1 MIGSPMDVVEEAVGL
16 VVAVRGRTGID
27 LGEQERHCDMA
38 RRGQPMYTAEREG
51 TDPTTSG
58 QKGS

>member
-1 MIGSPMDVVEEAVGL
+1 MNVVEEAVGL